1 MKKKMTLK
9 EFVCLQAVVML
20 YTMAAVIGKFA
31 AGQTGYGFLL
41 LYCAE
46 VGVLGIY
53 ALLWQQILKRFEL
66 STAYANRALALVWS
80 LLWAVLIFNERV
92 TARKLL
98 GIALVAVGAFLVNR
112 EGGTQENA

>member
-1 MKKKMTLK
+1 M
-9 EFVCLQAVVML
+9 
-20 YTMAAVIGKFA
+20 
-31 AGQTGYGFLL
+31 L